1 MNVQSVVLDFA
12 KSPSCLFHLFVVC
25 FCCHRRQFRVVS
37 DVFIKLEGI
46 AEVINEMLP
55 KFASKW

>member
-1 MNVQSVVLDFA
+1 MLDFA
-12 KSPSCLFHLFVVC
+12 KSPSCLFHLFDLC

-37 DVFIKLEGI
+37 DAFIKLEGI

>member
-1 MNVQSVVLDFA
+1 MNGQSVVLEFA
-12 KSPSCLFHLFVVC
+12 KSPSCLFHLFNLG

-37 DVFIKLEGI
+37 DAFIKLEGI